1 MASADLAAQ
10 PVLLRVLVRLIVLLT
25 VLGEPVMALHWRPLP
40 QGGRGVVI
48 AAELLRQTC
57 LRFGSVV
64 LIRVRIRGLFG
75 SRHTVLTVSVSG
87 DPRDRPV
94 ARRGPCV
101 RNTSRPLPVLRHDAC
116 RTGARRAAGYVFTVA
131 TGDGL

>member
-1 MASADLAAQ
+1 MSRARTFLTDGADPLSAGGRVAVEGVANIGEVEMASADLAAQ

-40 QGGRGVVI
+40 KGRQGVVI

-57 LRFGSVV
+57 LRFGSMV

-75 SRHTVLTVSVSG
+75 SRHSILTVSV
-87 DPRDRPV
+87 
-94 ARRGPCV
+94 
-101 RNTSRPLPVLRHDAC
+101 
-116 RTGARRAAGYVFTVA
+116 
-131 TGDGL
+131 